1 MPAAAT
7 SLHDPALSI
16 ATLLCWVF
24 TASLGGY
31 MLRGLIAHDGLR
43 RQLSV
48 RDGLHPGVLVGHFS
62 LALTGLV
69 TWICYLITAA
79 EPVAWLAVGLLVPGI
94 GLGITTVTLWTPYP
108 RSPTPVQF
116 GPGPPAPAAPGP
128 APPGPAPPGPAQ
140 PGQAPPVPGQP
151 GEHAARGP
159 LTDEM
164 LARALADEAL
174 TRKLIDEMIASL
186 PADAA
191 QEKRNKPKSYPTA
204 IIPLLH
210 GVGAVV
216 TFALGVVTASGMR

>member
-7 SLHDPALSI
+7 SLHDPAISI

-69 TWICYLITAA
+69 TWVCYLITAA

-108 RSPTPVQF
+108 RSPAPVQF
-116 GPGPPAPAAPGP
+116 GPGPATPAAAGP
-128 APPGPAPPGPAQ
+128 PPPGQPRP
-140 PGQAPPVPGQP
+140 PGQAPPVPGSP
-151 GEHAARGP
+151 GEPTARGP

-191 QEKRNKPKSYPTA
+191 QEKRNRPKSYPTA
-204 IIPLLH
+204 IIPMLH
-210 GVGAVV
+210 GVGALV

>member
-1 MPAAAT
+1 MPATAD
-7 SLHDPALSI
+7 SLHDPALAI
-16 ATLLCWVF
+16 ATLLCWLF

-69 TWICYLITAA
+69 TWVCYLISAA

-108 RSPTPVQF
+108 RSPATAQP
-116 GPGPPAPAAPGP
+116 GPDLPGPASAGPPAAGQ
-128 APPGPAPPGPAQ
+128 AQ
-140 PGQAPPVPGQP
+140 PAGPAPPVPGPP
-151 GEHAARGP
+151 GEQAVRGR

-174 TRKLIDEMIASL
+174 TRKLIDDMIASL

-191 QEKRNKPKSYPTA
+191 QEKKEKPKSYPTA

-210 GVGAVV
+210 GVGAMV
-216 TFALGVVTASGMR
+216 TFALGVVTAAGMR

>member
-7 SLHDPALSI
+7 SLHDPALAI
-16 ATLLCWVF
+16 TTLLCWAF

-43 RQLSV
+43 RQLAV

-69 TWICYLITAA
+69 TWVCYLVSAA

-108 RSPTPVQF
+108 RSPATDQ
-116 GPGPPAPAAPGP
+116 PGQESPGP
-128 APPGPAPPGPAQ
+128 AP
-140 PGQAPPVPGQP
+140 PGQAPPVPAPP
-151 GEHAARGP
+151 GEKAVRGR

-164 LARALADEAL
+164 LARTLADETL
-174 TRKLIDEMIASL
+174 TRKLIDDMIASL
-186 PADAA
+186 PAEA
-191 QEKRNKPKSYPTA
+191 QQTQKPKSSPA
-204 IIPLLH
+204 GLIPIVH
-210 GVGAVV
+210 GLGAVV
-216 TFALGVVTASGMR
+216 TFALAVVTAAGMR